1 MILSIYRTLA
11 RITKAK
17 DKSKNQKIP
26 MKASGIPASR
36 QYPIA
41 VATTAPISS
50 LLYKQASLFLSPLA
64 RLLLHPLHVREGRAG
79 PRG

>member
-50 LLYKQASLFLSPLA
+50 LLYKQASLSPLA

>member
-1 MILSIYRTLA
+1 
-11 RITKAK
+11 
-17 DKSKNQKIP
+17 

-50 LLYKQASLFLSPLA
+50 LLYKQASLSPLPFGT
-64 RLLLHPLHVREGRAG
+64 PLAAPSHVCEGRAG